1 MILNINI
8 NIDTSNAAFRH
19 RLMAAEVQN
28 ILTKHLKETYLLPS
42 IDKPIR
48 DSNGNR
54 VGFITATLWNDKGIT
69 HAAEATEA
77 QKYFAASRRWEYLQA
92 KAKSKFNTEN

>member
-8 NIDTSNAAFRH
+8 NIDTSNSAFDED
-19 RLMAAEVQN
+19 LATEVQN

-48 DSNGNR
+48 DTNGNK
-54 VGFITATLWNDKGIT
+54 VGSFTATFTKN
-69 HAAEATEA
+69 
-77 QKYFAASRRWEYLQA
+77 
-92 KAKSKFNTEN
+92 